1 MEITDIRN
9 FVPTTFGDW
18 VPKFGELWKTQIS
31 ALRHRFGENIQ
42 ETRMPPDYPTDVP
55 IIYVKKESILN
66 VLSFMK
72 TDSTFEY
79 NFLSD
84 LTATDESIEPR
95 FELVYNLFSTTKLVR
110 IRLKVR
116 LRDGEEA
123 PTATAIW
130 PGANWSEREVFDM
143 FGIRFAGHPDLR
155 RILMD
160 IRYVGHPLR
169 KDFPLKGYQIF
180 TEPEL
185 ADPAL
190 LEE

>member
-1 MEITDIRN
+1 
-9 FVPTTFGDW
+9 
-18 VPKFGELWKTQIS
+18 
-31 ALRHRFGENIQ
+31 
-42 ETRMPPDYPTDVP
+42 MPPEYPTDVP

-72 TDSTFEY
+72 TDSAFEY

-84 LTATDESIEPR
+84 LTATDESVEPR

-116 LRDGEEA
+116 LRDDEEA
-123 PTATAIW
+123 ATAMAVW
-130 PGANWSEREVFDM
+130 PGANWAEREIFDM
-143 FGIRFAGHPDLR
+143 FGIKFAGHPDLR

-169 KDFPLKGYQIF
+169 KDFPLKAYQIF

-190 LEE
+190 LDG

>member
-9 FVPTTFGDW
+9 YVPTTFGDW
-18 VPKFGELWKTQIS
+18 VPKFGELWKAQIS
-31 ALRHRFGENIQ
+31 TLRHRFGDDILEA
-42 ETRMPPDYPTDVP
+42 RMPPEYPTDVP

-72 TDSTFEY
+72 TDSAFEY

-84 LTATDESIEPR
+84 LTATDESVEPR

-116 LRDGEEA
+116 LRDDEEA
-123 PTATAIW
+123 ATAMAVW
-130 PGANWSEREVFDM
+130 PGANWAEREIFDM
-143 FGIRFAGHPDLR
+143 FGIKFAGHPDLR

-169 KDFPLKGYQIF
+169 KDFPLKAYQIF

-190 LEE
+190 LDG